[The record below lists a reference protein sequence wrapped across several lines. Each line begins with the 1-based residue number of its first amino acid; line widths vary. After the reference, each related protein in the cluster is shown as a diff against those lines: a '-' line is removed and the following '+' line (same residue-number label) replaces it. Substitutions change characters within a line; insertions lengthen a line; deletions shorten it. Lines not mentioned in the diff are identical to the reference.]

1 MQEKKREAVAMKEKL
16 SNRGLWIAL
25 FALLGM
31 VLMDTV
37 PHFNAGRYQEYV
49 DIILVILITLGV
61 ISNPKSGKW
70 FTDTKDK
77 PEI

>member
-1 MQEKKREAVAMKEKL
+1 MQEKFK
-16 SNRGLWIAL
+16 NYGLWVAL

-49 DIILVILITLGV
+49 DIILYILITAGV
-61 ISNPKSGKW
+61 VSNPTAGKW
-70 FTDTKDK
+70 FADK
-77 PEI
+77 QSKGEDK

>member
-1 MQEKKREAVAMKEKL
+1 MQEKFK
-16 SNRGLWIAL
+16 NYGLWVAL

-49 DIILVILITLGV
+49 DMILYILIAAGV
-61 ISNPKSGKW
+61 VSNPTAGKW
-70 FTDTKDK
+70 FADK
-77 PEI
+77 QNKGVDK

>member
-1 MQEKKREAVAMKEKL
+1 MQEKFK
-16 SNRGLWIAL
+16 NYGLWVAL

-49 DIILVILITLGV
+49 DMILYILIAAGV
-61 ISNPKSGKW
+61 VSNPTAGKW
-70 FTDTKDK
+70 FADK
-77 PEI
+77 RNKGADK